1 MIKNYLN
8 KFSLKN
14 KKAFIIGGCGLLGEK
29 ITEAVFSAGAEVII
43 LDINNKKGKK
53 IVSKYNNRNL
63 KYYYFDISNLN
74 KLEINFNR
82 LINKHGCPD
91 IFINCAYPVTSDWV
105 KNKKKKNTLSILRKN
120 VDIHQNSSSW
130 LGFKICKIMQKKK
143 IKGSVIMFG
152 STYGILG
159 QSTNLYKGTRIKE
172 NMNYAIIKGGI
183 INLSRQLASYYGK
196 FGIRINTLCP
206 GGIKGHVKGSS
217 KKQDKIFIKKYSSLC
232 PLNRLGEADEI
243 ALSVIFLASD
253 ASSYI
258 TGTTFMVDGGW
269 SAI

>member
-43 LDINNKKGKK
+43 LDINNKKEKK
-53 IVSKYNNRNL
+53 LYQNIIINL

-105 KNKKKKNTLSILRKN
+105 KSSFEKNTLSILRKN

-143 IKGSVIMFG
+143 NKRKCDYVRFH
-152 STYGILG
+152 LW
-159 QSTNLYKGTRIKE
+159 NFR
-172 NMNYAIIKGGI
+172 
-183 INLSRQLASYYGK
+183 
-196 FGIRINTLCP
+196 
-206 GGIKGHVKGSS
+206 S
-217 KKQDKIFIKKYSSLC
+217 KYQFI
-232 PLNRLGEADEI
+232 
-243 ALSVIFLASD
+243 
-253 ASSYI
+253 
-258 TGTTFMVDGGW
+258 
-269 SAI
+269 